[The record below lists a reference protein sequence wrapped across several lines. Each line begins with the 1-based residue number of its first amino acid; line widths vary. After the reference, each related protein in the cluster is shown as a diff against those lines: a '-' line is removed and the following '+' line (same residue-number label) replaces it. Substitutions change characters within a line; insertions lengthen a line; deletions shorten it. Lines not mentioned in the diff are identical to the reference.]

1 MNDMPLWVTDEELI
15 KASGV
20 PAEKMRALLDKFD
33 REPKWG
39 FPAKRPL
46 YGNRRYFPAVLEYW
60 NQTNKLPAM
69 VANPQ
74 LERKSA

>member
-20 PAEKMRALLDKFD
+20 PADKMRALLDKFD

-39 FPAKRPL
+39 FPPKRAL
-46 YGNRRYFPAVLEYW
+46 YGNRRYFPAILEYW
-60 NQTNKLPAM
+60 NQTNRLPPL
-69 VANPQ
+69 VTNPQ
-74 LERKSA
+74 LERKTA